1 MRNNQPV
8 TQRERTYP
16 AEQRLISTTDGKGVI
31 TYCNQAFVDISG
43 YSREEL
49 IHAPHNLVRHPD
61 VPPPCSPTCG
71 PP

>member
-43 YSREEL
+43 YSR
-49 IHAPHNLVRHPD
+49 R
-61 VPPPCSPTCG
+61 S
-71 PP
+71 